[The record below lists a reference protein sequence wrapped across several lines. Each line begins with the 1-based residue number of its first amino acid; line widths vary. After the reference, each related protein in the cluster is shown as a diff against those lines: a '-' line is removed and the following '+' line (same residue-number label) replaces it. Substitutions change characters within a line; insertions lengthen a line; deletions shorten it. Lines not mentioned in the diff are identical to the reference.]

1 MDRLPGPW
9 TRHVVTTSLG
19 FARRGLGAR
28 KGAGASEKVN
38 CLAITSFD
46 FGLRL

>member
-19 FARRGLGAR
+19 FARRGGTGSKER
-28 KGAGASEKVN
+28 DGRIREIKMFNDNIV
-38 CLAITSFD
+38 
-46 FGLRL
+46 